1 MREKDHMPTV
11 CARPHPLHAAVI
23 AAAAML
29 GLGAAVTLPTDAV
42 AADLIVRYD
51 QSQLLR
57 MPRPVSEVIIGNS
70 SIADVS
76 VQGNNML
83 VVTGKTFGVTNIIA
97 LDAEKNVIQD
107 QRVIVQRDDS
117 RVVNLHKGSQRQS
130 YTCSPN
136 CTPTITIGDE
146 NGFFEQVAK
155 HARTKTSFS
164 ENSAEGG
171 GGGGGGGGQ

>member
-1 MREKDHMPTV
+1 MPII
-11 CARPHPLHAAVI
+11 CARPRSTSI
-23 AAAAML
+23 AAAV
-29 GLGAAVTLPTDAV
+29 AAAALTLAL
-42 AADLIVRYD
+42 AGSAAGADLIVRYD

-107 QRVIVQRDDS
+107 QRVIVQRDDA

-146 NGFFEQVAK
+146 NGYFELISK
-155 HARTKTSFS
+155 HSRSKTSFS
-164 ENSAEGG
+164 ESGSDQGSG